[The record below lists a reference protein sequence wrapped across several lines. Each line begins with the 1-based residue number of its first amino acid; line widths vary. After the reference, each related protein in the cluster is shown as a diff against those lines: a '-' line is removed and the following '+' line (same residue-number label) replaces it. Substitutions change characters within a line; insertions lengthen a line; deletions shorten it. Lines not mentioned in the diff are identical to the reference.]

1 MIVNVER
8 FIEARRQ
15 KGLSQSDLAEDICT
29 QATLSRFEN
38 NSQIPNLKILI
49 KLCERLDLP
58 LSELFPKVGI
68 RYTDVIDTLNQAEF
82 LLITSEYEKAKQLIQ
97 TIDIGMIE
105 DNEIVLRYRYLIGFL
120 MVFQHEEIT
129 EILFNF
135 DQILLDNT
143 NEVEVIYHLLAYT
156 GIGMVFARE
165 RDEEKAEFYF
175 NKVLEKIYYYPIKK
189 VEDTWRVLNIL
200 YQCGEFYASIHE
212 LEASNVLLKYAIEIC
227 SDNHVTYYL
236 ARAAAQ
242 LAQNAVEEKREK
254 QDILELIYDARA
266 YAKINRNEI
275 KLRELEQL
283 EKKVRDD
290 T

>member
-1 MIVNVER
+1 MNIER

-15 KGLSQSDLAEDICT
+15 KGFSQNDLAENICT

-38 NSQIPNLKILI
+38 NSQVPNLKILI

-68 RYTDVIDTLNQAEF
+68 RYTDVIETLNQAEF
-82 LLITSEYEKAKQLIQ
+82 LLITSEYQKAKNLME
-97 TIDIGMIE
+97 TIDICKIE
-105 DNEIVLRYRYLIGFL
+105 DNDIVLRYHYLTGFL
-120 MVFQHEEIT
+120 MVFQHAKIT
-129 EILFNF
+129 DILFNF
-135 DQILLDNT
+135 DQILLDNGET
-143 NEVEVIYHLLAYT
+143 EDIYHLLAYT

-165 RDEEKAEFYF
+165 NDVEKAEFYF
-175 NKVLEKIYYYPIKK
+175 NKVLEKIYRYPIKK
-189 VEDTWRVLNIL
+189 VEDTWRVLNIV

-212 LEASNVLLKYAIEIC
+212 LEASNILLNYAIKIC

-242 LAQNAVEEKREK
+242 LAQNAIEEKK
-254 QDILELIYDARA
+254 DKNDILELIYDARA

-275 KLRELEQL
+275 KLKELKQL
-283 EKKVRDD
+283 ELAVKKGL
-290 T
+290 

>member
-1 MIVNVER
+1 MNVER

-15 KGLSQSDLAEDICT
+15 KGLSQSELAADICT

-38 NSQIPNLKILI
+38 NAQVPNLKILI

-58 LSELFPKVGI
+58 LGELFPKVGI
-68 RYTDVIDTLNQAEF
+68 KYTDVIETLNQAEF
-82 LLITSEYEKAKQLIQ
+82 LLITSEYEQSKQLIE
-97 TIDIGMIE
+97 TIDISLIE
-105 DNEIVLRYRYLIGFL
+105 ECDIVLRYRYLTGFL
-120 MVFQHEEIT
+120 MVFQHDSIT

-135 DQILLDNT
+135 DQILLDNQEET
-143 NEVEVIYHLLAYT
+143 SMIYHLLAYT

-165 RDEEKAEFYF
+165 KEEEKAEFYF
-175 NKVLEKIYYYPIKK
+175 NKVLEKIYYYPIKS

-200 YQCGEFYASIHE
+200 YQCGEFYASIGE
-212 LEASNVLLKYAIEIC
+212 IEASNVLLRYAITIC

-242 LAQNAVEEKREK
+242 LAQNAVEEKQPIDE
-254 QDILELIYDARA
+254 ILELIYDARA

-275 KLRELEQL
+275 KLKELNELEQTIKNGL
-283 EKKVRDD
+283 
-290 T
+290 

>member
-1 MIVNVER
+1 MIVNIER

-15 KGLSQSDLAEDICT
+15 KGFSQNDLAENICT

-38 NSQIPNLKILI
+38 NSQVPNLKILI

-68 RYTDVIDTLNQAEF
+68 RYTDVIEILNQAEF
-82 LLITSEYEKAKQLIQ
+82 LLITSEYQKAKNLME
-97 TIDIGMIE
+97 TIDICKIE
-105 DNEIVLRYRYLIGFL
+105 DNDILLRYHYLTGFL
-120 MVFQHEEIT
+120 MVFQHAKIT
-129 EILFNF
+129 DILFNF
-135 DQILLDNT
+135 DQILLDNGET
-143 NEVEVIYHLLAYT
+143 EDIYHLLAYT

-165 RDEEKAEFYF
+165 NDVEKAEFYF
-175 NKVLEKIYYYPIKK
+175 NKVLEKIYRYPIKK
-189 VEDTWRVLNIL
+189 VEDTWRVLNIV

-212 LEASNVLLKYAIEIC
+212 LEASNVLLNYAIKIC

-242 LAQNAVEEKREK
+242 LAQNAIEEKK
-254 QDILELIYDARA
+254 DKNDILELIYDARA

-275 KLRELEQL
+275 KLKELKQL
-283 EKKVRDD
+283 EISVKKGL
-290 T
+290 